1 MNKAFVEKI
10 RNAVAETLKDKIVEV
25 REVEKTNGV
34 MYTGISIRT
43 EGCNIAPTIYIN
55 EDAGVEENVSNIL
68 NAYSH
73 SQSKGEV
80 NMDWFTDYEQVK
92 EKLAVMITSKPIKGL
107 AKRKAPGF
115 DDLYMHAYVLVNNS
129 VIGMGNIK
137 VTEEHMK
144 NWGVSN
150 AKLFA
155 DALKS
160 APSVLPLQQRSMLD
174 TLTAM
179 GVPVPTELMDSDPM
193 TVVSNKESVLG
204 AAAILYA
211 NVKENTYM
219 IPSSVHEV
227 ILIDGDKL
235 RENAMLNAMIHEVN
249 NTVLAPEDYLS
260 NHAYRYNGKKWEN
273 VA

>member
-10 RNAVAETLKDKIVEV
+10 RNAVAENLKDKIVEV

-43 EGCNIAPTIYIN
+43 EGCNIAPTIYLDEKMN
-55 EDAGVEENVSNIL
+55 VEENVQRVL
-68 NAYSH
+68 ETYV
-73 SQSKGEV
+73 QYQPKGDVDVE
-80 NMDWFTDYEQVK
+80 WFKDYEQVK
-92 EKLAVMITSKPIKGL
+92 EKLAIMITSKPIKGL

-115 DDLYMHAYVLVNNS
+115 DDLYMHAYVVVSNS
-129 VIGMGNIK
+129 VLGMGNIK
-137 VTEEHMK
+137 IKTEHLK
-144 NWGVSN
+144 TWGISN

-160 APSVLPLQQRSMLD
+160 APSVAPLKQRSMLD

-204 AAAILYA
+204 AAAILYTK
-211 NVKENTYM
+211 VKENTYM
-219 IPSSVHEV
+219 VPSSVHEV
-227 ILIDGDKL
+227 ILVDGDKL
-235 RENAMLNAMIHEVN
+235 GENAMLNAMIQDVN